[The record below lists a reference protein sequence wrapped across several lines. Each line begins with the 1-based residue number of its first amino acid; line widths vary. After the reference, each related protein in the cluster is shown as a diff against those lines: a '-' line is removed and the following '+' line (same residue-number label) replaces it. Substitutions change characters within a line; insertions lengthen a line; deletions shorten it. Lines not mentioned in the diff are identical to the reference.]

1 MEILNSN
8 GEAIEGFRLADMKE
22 EMRGD
27 ELGRTVFWNS
37 GADLGKWAGKPVR
50 LRFVMR
56 EADLYAIG
64 FVGR

>member
-1 MEILNSN
+1 ML
-8 GEAIEGFRLADMKE
+8 
-22 EMRGD
+22 
-27 ELGRTVFWNS
+27 V
-37 GADLGKWAGKPVR
+37 KWAGKPVR